1 MSVQYVAG
9 AAIKLLFS
17 LTRKKKLG
25 LHIAHAAPQPTSTQ
39 TKQNRKTASVV
50 RQCWALKQL
59 KILDLTLCS
68 VSHRD
73 LLLEGSAIT
82 IR

>member
-25 LHIAHAAPQPTSTQ
+25 SHISHAAPQPTSTQ

-50 RQCWALKQL
+50 RQCWALGVETAQN
-59 KILDLTLCS
+59 S
-68 VSHRD
+68 RPNAVFR
-73 LLLEGSAIT
+73 
-82 IR
+82 